1 MDRETGR
8 TKQISRKSYRLK
20 FPWVGVVNRSQA
32 DSNKNVDMIAARRR
46 EREYFSTTPEYRH
59 LAHRMG
65 SEHLAKML
73 SKHLETVIKSRIPGI
88 QSLINKTIAE
98 LETES
103 SRLGNPIAA
112 DAGGKLYTI
121 MEICRLFDQNF
132 REHLDG
138 VRTGGDKVYNIFD
151 NQLPAALK
159 IILGSSL
166 LKLMEADGYQPH
178 LIAPEQGYRRLIES
192 TLITIRSPAEAAVDA
207 THSILKDLVHKAMS
221 ETPKFC
227 LLFFYLLT
235 LSLVFFKVYKSQHVE
250 VGNAAIESL
259 ERMRVQSKKAT
270 LQLVDMECCYLT
282 VEFFRKLPQDV
293 DKGGSATQSI
303 FDRYNDSYLRRIG
316 STVLSYVN
324 MVCATLRHSIRKS
337 IVYCQVRE
345 AKRSLL
351 DFFYTELGKLEQK
364 RLSALLNKDPA
375 IMER

>member
-1 MDRETGR
+1 ILEG
-8 TKQISRKSYRLK
+8 KSYRLK

-32 DSNKNVDMIAARRR
+32 NINKNVDMIAARRT
-46 EREYFSTTPEYRH
+46 EREYFSTTLEYRH

-98 LETES
+98 LETEL
-103 SRLGNPIAA
+103 SRLGKPIAA
-112 DAGGKLYTI
+112 DAGGKLCTI
-121 MEICRLFDQNF
+121 MEICCLFYQNF

-138 VRTGGDKVYNIFD
+138 VRTGGDKVYNVFD

-159 IILGSSL
+159 SSL

-178 LIAPEQGYRRLIES
+178 LIAPEQGYCRLIES
-192 TLITIRSPAEAAVDA
+192 TLVTIRGPAEAAVDA

-221 ETPKFC
+221 ETPELKQYPA
-227 LLFFYLLT
+227 LR
-235 LSLVFFKVYKSQHVE
+235 VE

-259 ERMRVQSKKAT
+259 ERMRDQSKKAT

-324 MVCATLRHSIRKS
+324 MVCATLRHSIPKS

-364 RLSALLNKDPA
+364 RLSALLNEDPT
-375 IMER
+375 IMERRSALAKRLEL

>member
-1 MDRETGR
+1 
-8 TKQISRKSYRLK
+8 
-20 FPWVGVVNRSQA
+20 
-32 DSNKNVDMIAARRR
+32 MIAARRR

-59 LAHRMG
+59 LAHRIG

-88 QSLINKTIAE
+88 QSLINKTIDE
-98 LETES
+98 LETEL
-103 SRLGNPIAA
+103 SRLGKPIAA
-112 DAGGKLYTI
+112 DAGLCTI
-121 MEICRLFDQNF
+121 MEICRLFYQNF

-138 VRTGGDKVYNIFD
+138 VRTGGDKVYNVFD
-151 NQLPAALK
+151 NQLPSALK
-159 IILGSSL
+159 SSL

-178 LIAPEQGYRRLIES
+178 LIATEQGYRRLIES
-192 TLITIRSPAEAAVDA
+192 TLVTIRGPAESAVDA

-221 ETPKFC
+221 KTP
-227 LLFFYLLT
+227 
-235 LSLVFFKVYKSQHVE
+235 
-250 VGNAAIESL
+250 
-259 ERMRVQSKKAT
+259 KKAT

-293 DKGGSATQSI
+293 DKGGSVTQSI

-324 MVCATLRHSIRKS
+324 MVCATLRHSIPKS

-364 RLSALLNKDPA
+364 RLSALLNEDPA
-375 IMER
+375 IMERRSALAKRLELYRSAQAEIDTVAWSK